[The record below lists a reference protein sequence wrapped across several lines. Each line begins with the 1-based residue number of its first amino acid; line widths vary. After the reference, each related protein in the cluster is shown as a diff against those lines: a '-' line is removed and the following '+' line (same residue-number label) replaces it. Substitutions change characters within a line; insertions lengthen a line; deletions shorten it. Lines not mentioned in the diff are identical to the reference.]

1 MADQEK
7 YVEEITDQE
16 DNFSQWYNQVVRKA
30 ELADYAPVR
39 GCMIIR
45 PYGYAIWENIQRLI
59 DDRFKETG
67 VVNAYFPLLIPR
79 SFIAREAEHIE
90 GFAPELAWVTRG
102 GGEELEEPLAVR
114 PTSETIIGHS
124 YARWVQSYRDLPILI
139 NLLNNVMRWEKRTI
153 LFLRTTEFLWQEGH
167 TAHRNIEEAEERTL
181 MMLEVYR
188 AFAEED
194 AAMPVIMGRKSEN
207 EKFAGAL
214 RTYAI
219 EALMKDGKALQ
230 AGTSHNLGNNFAKS
244 FDIQYLDAD
253 GQRKYCATT
262 SWGASTRLIGGIIMV
277 HGDDAG
283 LILPPRLAPYQVGV
297 VPIWRKDTEKA
308 AVSAVVERVQKML
321 KGKVRVKVDLSENTP
336 GWKFNEWELRGL
348 PARIEILGDCMRV
361 SQQLAKTLREVPH
374 DSEGGNQELLVRGGF
389 VRQLTS
395 GIYSY
400 LPPGNRVIRKISQI
414 VREEMDHAGGQEVS
428 MPVLQPRDLWDKQ
441 PASGPTRA
449 EAVGDVLFKLQDRK
463 GRDMVLGATH
473 EEVVTTLISEFVRS
487 YRDLP
492 QLIYQVQTKFRDEA
506 RPRAGLL
513 RVREFVMKDL
523 YSFDADAAGLDV
535 SYRRMADAY
544 RAIFTR
550 CGLRFIVIHAD
561 SGAIGG
567 KESQEFIAVTEAGED
582 DAMVCD
588 RCDYAANREKAAFV
602 RIELTREPEADLEE
616 VYTPNRMSI
625 ADLVAFLAIPV
636 SKTMKSVCYAAGGRL
651 VLAVVL

>member
-45 PYGYAIWENIQRLI
+45 PYGYAIWENIQRLM

-79 SFIAREAEHIE
+79 SFIAKEAEHIE

-124 YARWVQSYRDLPILI
+124 YARWVQSYRDLPILM
-139 NLLNNVMRWEKRTI
+139 NLWNNVMRWEKRTI

-219 EALMKDGKALQ
+219 EALVKDGKALQ

-283 LILPPRLAPYQVGV
+283 LILPPRLAPYQVVV
-297 VPIWRKDTEKA
+297 VPIWRKDTEKT
-308 AVSAVVERVQKML
+308 AVIETVERVQKML

-336 GWKFNEWELRGL
+336 GWKFNEWELRGVPVRMEIGPRDVQNNSVVLVRRDNRVKEPVPLEALETRL
-348 PARIEILGDCMRV
+348 PALLEEVQKALFQRAAEFRANNTYYTDSYEEFKEIIAEKR
-361 SQQLAKTLREVPH
+361 
-374 DSEGGNQELLVRGGF
+374 GF
-389 VRQLTS
+389 VRVKWAEDSAAELAIKEETKAT
-395 GIYSY
+395 
-400 LPPGNRVIRKISQI
+400 LRVIPFDQP
-414 VREEMDHAGGQEVS
+414 EGGVQG
-428 MPVLQPRDLWDKQ
+428 KCFYTGK
-441 PASGPTRA
+441 PATC
-449 EAVGDVLFKLQDRK
+449 E
-463 GRDMVLGATH
+463 
-473 EEVVTTLISEFVRS
+473 
-487 YRDLP
+487 
-492 QLIYQVQTKFRDEA
+492 
-506 RPRAGLL
+506 
-513 RVREFVMKDL
+513 
-523 YSFDADAAGLDV
+523 
-535 SYRRMADAY
+535 
-544 RAIFTR
+544 AIFAR
-550 CGLRFIVIHAD
+550 A
-561 SGAIGG
+561 
-567 KESQEFIAVTEAGED
+567 
-582 DAMVCD
+582 
-588 RCDYAANREKAAFV
+588 Y
-602 RIELTREPEADLEE
+602 
-616 VYTPNRMSI
+616 
-625 ADLVAFLAIPV
+625 
-636 SKTMKSVCYAAGGRL
+636 
-651 VLAVVL
+651 

>member
-1 MADQEK
+1 MANEEK
-7 YVEEITDQE
+7 YVEEIIDQE

-45 PYGYAIWENIQRLI
+45 PYGYAIWENIQRLM

-79 SFIAREAEHIE
+79 SFLEKEAEHIE
-90 GFAPELAWVTRG
+90 GFAPEVAWVTRG
-102 GGEELEEPLAVR
+102 GGEELEEPLAIR

-139 NLLNNVMRWEKRTI
+139 NLWNNVMRWEKRTI
-153 LFLRTTEFLWQEGH
+153 LFLRTSEFLWQEGH
-167 TAHRNIEEAEERTL
+167 TAHRSIEEAEERTL

-230 AGTSHNLGNNFAKS
+230 AGTSHNLGTNFAKS

-283 LILPPRLAPYQVGV
+283 LILPPRLAPYQIVI

-308 AVSAVVERVQKML
+308 AVSAVVERVEKML

-336 GWKFNEWELRGL
+336 GWKFNEWELRGVPVRMEIGPRDVQNNSVVLVRRDNRVKEQVSLEALETRL
-348 PARIEILGDCMRV
+348 PALLE
-361 SQQLAKTLREVPH
+361 EVQKALLQRAVEFRAENTH
-374 DSEGGNQELLVRGGF
+374 YTDSYEEFKELIAEKRGF
-389 VRQLTS
+389 VRVKWAEDSAAELAIKEETKAT
-395 GIYSY
+395 
-400 LPPGNRVIRKISQI
+400 LRVIPFDQP
-414 VREEMDHAGGQEVS
+414 EGGV
-428 MPVLQPRDLWDKQ
+428 KGKCIYTGK
-441 PASGPTRA
+441 PATC
-449 EAVGDVLFKLQDRK
+449 E
-463 GRDMVLGATH
+463 
-473 EEVVTTLISEFVRS
+473 
-487 YRDLP
+487 
-492 QLIYQVQTKFRDEA
+492 
-506 RPRAGLL
+506 
-513 RVREFVMKDL
+513 
-523 YSFDADAAGLDV
+523 
-535 SYRRMADAY
+535 
-544 RAIFTR
+544 AIFAR
-550 CGLRFIVIHAD
+550 A
-561 SGAIGG
+561 
-567 KESQEFIAVTEAGED
+567 
-582 DAMVCD
+582 
-588 RCDYAANREKAAFV
+588 Y
-602 RIELTREPEADLEE
+602 
-616 VYTPNRMSI
+616 
-625 ADLVAFLAIPV
+625 
-636 SKTMKSVCYAAGGRL
+636 
-651 VLAVVL
+651 